1 MFTHAHARSCTLT
14 HAHARAHAR
23 TRTHTYV
30 RAWRHTY
37 TAIYG
42 STGAVMEEQCCHCDG
57 FMVYGFR
64 CTRVRACARTCGYY
78 HATTMVSLR
87 NSNHNEAKT
96 LVVL

>member
-30 RAWRHTY
+30 RAWRCTY

-42 STGAVMEEQCCHCDG
+42 STGAVKEEQCCQSDG
-57 FMVYGFR
+57 FIVHGFK
-64 CTRVRACARTCGYY
+64 CKCVRACARTCGY
-78 HATTMVSLR
+78 HHTSTTIILR
-87 NSNHNEAKT
+87 NSNHN
-96 LVVL
+96 